1 MLPSLAHFFAYNIKV
16 SLVTGKPFF
25 CKSLKD
31 SKTVASISG
40 FIPFLAP
47 EKDFLFVRHENSL
60 VSIFHP

>member
-1 MLPSLAHFFAYNIKV
+1 MLPFLAHSFAFNIKV

-31 SKTVASISG
+31 SKMVASVSG
-40 FIPFLAP
+40 FIPFLGP

-60 VSIFHP
+60 VFILHQ